1 MSEVKKYKEIFFWK
15 NFINSIKSLKIL
27 NNNNGNYMMI
37 LEDDFF

>member
-1 MSEVKKYKEIFFWK
+1 MSEVKKNKEIFFWK